1 MIIINKVNNVQCK
14 TEIASYGTM
23 PKKADAFTEVVSP
36 NTVVT
41 FVGLF
46 YPLNYPTPLAILQHN
61 DINYLVNPLGLIK
74 LFKVSCFEELEDVY
88 KHTKVLYKGFDTKDF
103 VDKKGIH
110 QTIKILKFDK
120 IQ

>member
-1 MIIINKVNNVQCK
+1 MFIQEMLNRVQCS
-14 TEIASYGTM
+14 A
-23 PKKADAFTEVVSP
+23 KKLPFIEAVPA

-46 YPLNYPTPLAILQHN
+46 YALNYPSPIAILEHN
-61 DINYLVNPLGLIK
+61 GINYLVNPLGLIK
-74 LFKVSCFEELEDVY
+74 LFKVGCLEELEDVY

-103 VDKKGIH
+103 VNKKGIH

>member
-1 MIIINKVNNVQCK
+1 MNTNEVNKLQREIKK
-14 TEIASYGTM
+14 TAFQRVDTFIEIVPA
-23 PKKADAFTEVVSP
+23 

-46 YPLNYPTPLAILQHN
+46 YFRAFPAALLQYN
-61 DINYLVNPLGLIK
+61 NTNYLVNPLGLIK

-103 VDKKGIH
+103 VNKKGIH

>member
-1 MIIINKVNNVQCK
+1 MFIQEMLNRVQCS
-14 TEIASYGTM
+14 A
-23 PKKADAFTEVVSP
+23 KKLPFIEAVPA

-46 YPLNYPTPLAILQHN
+46 YSRAFPFPAALLQYN
-61 DINYLVNPLGLIK
+61 NTNYLVNPLGLIK

-103 VDKKGIH
+103 VNKKGIH

>member
-1 MIIINKVNNVQCK
+1 MEAVQ
-14 TEIASYGTM
+14 
-23 PKKADAFTEVVSP
+23 P

-46 YPLNYPTPLAILQHN
+46 YSRAFPFPAAILQHN
-61 DINYLVNPLGLIK
+61 DINYLVNPVGLIN
-74 LFKVSCFEELEDVY
+74 LFKVGCFEELEDIY

-110 QTIKILKFDK
+110 RTIKILKFDK
-120 IQ
+120 I

>member
-1 MIIINKVNNVQCK
+1 MN
-14 TEIASYGTM
+14 T
-23 PKKADAFTEVVSP
+23 TEVNKLQREIKKSAFQRVNTFIEIVP
-36 NTVVT
+36 ANTVVT

-46 YPLNYPTPLAILQHN
+46 YALNYPSPIAILQHN
-61 DINYLVNPLGLIK
+61 GINYLVNPLGLIK

-103 VDKKGIH
+103 VNKKGIH

>member
-1 MIIINKVNNVQCK
+1 MFIQEILNKMQCS
-14 TEIASYGTM
+14 T
-23 PKKADAFTEVVSP
+23 KKLSFIEAVPA

-46 YPLNYPTPLAILQHN
+46 YSRAFPFPAALLQHN
-61 DINYLVNPLGLIK
+61 NINYLVNPMGLIN
-74 LFKVSCFEELEDVY
+74 LFEVSCFEELEDVY

-103 VDKKGIH
+103 VNRKGIH

>member
-1 MIIINKVNNVQCK
+1 MFIQEILNRVQCN
-14 TEIASYGTM
+14 A
-23 PKKADAFTEVVSP
+23 KKPFIEVVP
-36 NTVVT
+36 ANTVVT

-46 YPLNYPTPLAILQHN
+46 YSRAFPFPAALLQYN
-61 DINYLVNPLGLIK
+61 NTNYLVNPLGLIK

-103 VDKKGIH
+103 VNKKGIH

>member
-1 MIIINKVNNVQCK
+1 MNTSEVNKLQREIKKTAFQRVN
-14 TEIASYGTM
+14 TFIEIVPA
-23 PKKADAFTEVVSP
+23 

-46 YPLNYPTPLAILQHN
+46 YSRAFPFPAALLQYN
-61 DINYLVNPLGLIK
+61 NTNYLVNPLGLIK

>member
-1 MIIINKVNNVQCK
+1 MN
-14 TEIASYGTM
+14 T
-23 PKKADAFTEVVSP
+23 TEVNKLQREIKKTAFQRVNTFIEIVP
-36 NTVVT
+36 ANTVVT

-46 YPLNYPTPLAILQHN
+46 YSRAFPFPAALLQYN
-61 DINYLVNPLGLIK
+61 NTNYLVNPLGLIK

-103 VDKKGIH
+103 VNKKGIH

>member
-1 MIIINKVNNVQCK
+1 MNTNEVNKLQREIKK
-14 TEIASYGTM
+14 TAFQRADTFIEI
-23 PKKADAFTEVVSP
+23 VSA

-46 YPLNYPTPLAILQHN
+46 YALNYPSPIAILQHN
-61 DINYLVNPLGLIK
+61 GINYLVNPLGLIK
-74 LFKVSCFEELEDVY
+74 LFKVSCYEELEDVY

-103 VDKKGIH
+103 VNKKGIH

>member
-1 MIIINKVNNVQCK
+1 MFIQERLNKMQCS
-14 TEIASYGTM
+14 T
-23 PKKADAFTEVVSP
+23 KKLSFIEAVPA

-46 YPLNYPTPLAILQHN
+46 YSRAFPFPAALLQYN
-61 DINYLVNPLGLIK
+61 NTNYLVNPMGLIN
-74 LFKVSCFEELEDVY
+74 LFEVSCFEELEDVY

-103 VDKKGIH
+103 VNKKGIH

>member
-1 MIIINKVNNVQCK
+1 MEAVQ
-14 TEIASYGTM
+14 
-23 PKKADAFTEVVSP
+23 P

-46 YPLNYPTPLAILQHN
+46 YSRAFPFTAAILQHN

-74 LFKVSCFEELEDVY
+74 LFKVDCLEELEDVY

-103 VDKKGIH
+103 VNKKGIH

-120 IQ
+120 I

>member
-1 MIIINKVNNVQCK
+1 MLNGVQCN
-14 TEIASYGTM
+14 A
-23 PKKADAFTEVVSP
+23 KKLPFIEAIPA

-46 YPLNYPTPLAILQHN
+46 YSRAFPFPAAILQHN
-61 DINYLVNPLGLIK
+61 DINYLVNPVGLIN
-74 LFKVSCFEELEDVY
+74 LFKVSCFEELEDIF

-120 IQ
+120 I

>member
-1 MIIINKVNNVQCK
+1 MEAVQ
-14 TEIASYGTM
+14 
-23 PKKADAFTEVVSP
+23 P

-46 YPLNYPTPLAILQHN
+46 YSRAFPFAAAILQHN

-74 LFKVSCFEELEDVY
+74 LFKVGCLEELEDVY

-103 VDKKGIH
+103 VNKKGIH

-120 IQ
+120 I

>member
-1 MIIINKVNNVQCK
+1 MQC
-14 TEIASYGTM
+14 S
-23 PKKADAFTEVVSP
+23 PKKLSFIEAVPA

-46 YPLNYPTPLAILQHN
+46 YSRAFPFPAALLQYN
-61 DINYLVNPLGLIK
+61 NTNYLVNPMGLIN
-74 LFKVSCFEELEDVY
+74 LFEVSCFEELEDVY

-103 VDKKGIH
+103 VNRKGIH

-120 IQ
+120 IQQNYEKGKHFKIVRNHLR

>member
-1 MIIINKVNNVQCK
+1 MNINEVNKLQCEIKK
-14 TEIASYGTM
+14 TIFQRV
-23 PKKADAFTEVVSP
+23 DVFVEVVSP

-46 YPLNYPTPLAILQHN
+46 FALNYPAPLAIIQHN
-61 DINYLVNPLGLIK
+61 DINYLINPMGLIN

-88 KHTKVLYKGFDTKDF
+88 KHTKVLYKGFETKEF

-110 QTIKILKFDK
+110 RTITILKFDK
-120 IQ
+120 I